1 MMLHRHGDGSLNI
14 RAKTQSTFTSR
25 EFNQDTARAKRA
37 AKDGPVFITTRG
49 EASHVL
55 LTKQEYDRLKL
66 QEVPAKKEFKSLADA
81 LADDRPEADFDWEP
95 PKMSGFSLK
104 VPDFE

>member
-1 MMLHRHGDGSLNI
+1 MLHRHGGGSLNI

-55 LTKQEYDRLKL
+55 LTKQEYDRLKQ
-66 QEVPAKKEFKSLADA
+66 QEVPAKKEFKSLAEA
-81 LADDRPEADFDWEP
+81 LAQTEGGDFDYEFP
-95 PKMSGFSLK
+95 EFKGPSSLK
-104 VPDFE
+104 IPDFDD

>member
-1 MMLHRHGDGSLNI
+1 MNVSHKPP
-14 RAKTQSTFTSR
+14 ATFSSR

-37 AKDGPVFITTRG
+37 ARNGLVFITDRG
-49 EASHVL
+49 KPSHVL
-55 LTKQEYDRLKL
+55 MSIEEYERLK
-66 QEVPAKKEFKSLADA
+66 QPEPTQKKKPKNLAEA
-81 LADDRPEADFDWEP
+81 LADNRPGADFDWEP

>member
-1 MMLHRHGDGSLNI
+1 MNVSH
-14 RAKTQSTFTSR
+14 KPPVTFSSR

-37 AKDGPVFITTRG
+37 ARSGVVFVTDRG
-49 EASHVL
+49 KPSHVL
-55 LTKQEYDRLKL
+55 MSIEEYERLK
-66 QEVPAKKEFKSLADA
+66 QKQPGQKSPQSLTEA
-81 LADDRPEADFDWEP
+81 LADNRPEADFDWEP

>member
-1 MMLHRHGDGSLNI
+1 MNI
-14 RAKTQSTFTSR
+14 ARPPITVISSR

-37 AKDGPVFITTRG
+37 AKHGPVFITDRG
-49 EASHVL
+49 ETSHVL
-55 LTKQEYDRLKL
+55 LSKPDYDRLE
-66 QEVPAKKEFKSLADA
+66 QGQSQPKKPFKSLAEA
-81 LADDRPEADFDWEP
+81 LAHPESAHIDFDP